1 VLPEGV
7 GNNQSKA
14 QGVKSKNPFFQ
25 KFLLLFSYR
34 VMRIGNRESRT
45 FSPQSR
51 IFALLIRGRYYLK
64 YYEKK
69 QKFI

>member
-1 VLPEGV
+1 VAKTSIKNAEG
-7 GNNQSKA
+7 QE
-14 QGVKSKNPFFQ
+14 QKSIFLKNFYS
-25 KFLLLFSYR
+25 FSH
-34 VMRIGNRESRT
+34 IELRESGIKNQEP